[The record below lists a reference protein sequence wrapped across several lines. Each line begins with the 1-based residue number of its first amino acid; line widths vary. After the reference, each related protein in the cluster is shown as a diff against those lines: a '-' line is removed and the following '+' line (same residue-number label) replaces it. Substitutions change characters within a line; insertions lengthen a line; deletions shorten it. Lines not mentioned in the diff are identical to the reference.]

1 MKWIKTLSV
10 VCLGILMTACNNEQS
25 LQQYYVENQ
34 SNKDFVAIDVPTSM
48 FTNSESLNEDQKRT
62 LETVKKINV
71 LAIPQKTENKQR
83 IEEEK
88 ANVNDILKDEK
99 YQLLMRFGGGE
110 SRVEIYFTGEEEAVD
125 ELILYGFDEN
135 RGMGI
140 ARVLGKDMNPSDIV
154 NLMRSLEKGDLDLDG
169 LSGIAQ
175 MFTDSKGVQETE
187 ETLND

>member
-1 MKWIKTLSV
+1 MKMIRTIGV
-10 VCLGILMTACNNEQS
+10 VCLGIMMTACNNEQS

-34 SNKDFVAIDVPTSM
+34 SNKDFVAIDVPTSL
-48 FTNSESLNEDQKRT
+48 FTNSESLNAEQKRT

-71 LAIPQKTENKQR
+71 LAIPQKLENKER

-88 ANVNDILKDEK
+88 ENVKNILKDEK
-99 YQLLMRFGGGE
+99 YQLLMRLGGGE
-110 SRVEIYFTGEEEAVD
+110 SRVEIYFTGKEEAID

-140 ARVLGKDMNPSDIV
+140 ARVLGKEMNPSDII
-154 NLMRSLEKGDLDLDG
+154 NLMKSLEKGDLDLNG

-175 MFTDSKGVQETE
+175 MFTDGDTTVEETE
-187 ETLND
+187 

>member
-1 MKWIKTLSV
+1 MKWIKNLSV
-10 VCLGILMTACNNEQS
+10 ACLGIMITACNNDPS

-34 SNKDFVAIDVPTSM
+34 SNKDFVAIDVPTSL
-48 FTNSESLNEDQKRT
+48 FTNSESLNEDQKST

-71 LAIPQKTENKQR
+71 LAIPQKTENKER

-88 ANVNDILKDEK
+88 ANVNNILKDEK
-99 YQLLMRFGGGE
+99 YQLLMRLGGGE
-110 SRVEIYFTGEEEAVD
+110 SRVEVYFTGDEEAVD

-140 ARVLGKDMNPSDIV
+140 ARVLGEDMNPSDII

-175 MFTDSKGVQETE
+175 MFTDSKAVQET
-187 ETLND
+187 D

>member
-1 MKWIKTLSV
+1 
-10 VCLGILMTACNNEQS
+10 MTACNNEQS
-25 LQQYYVENQ
+25 LQKYYVENQ

-48 FTNSESLNEDQKRT
+48 FTNAESLSEDQKRT

-88 ANVNDILKDEK
+88 ANVTDILKDEK

-175 MFTDSKGVQETE
+175 MFTDSKGVNETE

>member
-10 VCLGILMTACNNEQS
+10 VCLGIMMTACNNEQS

-34 SNKDFVAIDVPTSM
+34 SNKDFVAIDVPTSL
-48 FTNSESLNEDQKRT
+48 FTNSESLNADQKRT
-62 LETVKKINV
+62 LETIKKINV
-71 LAIPQKTENKQR
+71 LAIPQKTENKLR

-88 ANVNDILKDEK
+88 ANVNNILKDEK
-99 YQLLMRFGGGE
+99 YQLLMRLGGGE
-110 SRVEIYFTGEEEAVD
+110 SRIEIYFTGEEEAID

-140 ARVLGKDMNPSDIV
+140 ARVLGDNMNPGDII
-154 NLMRSLEKGDLDLDG
+154 NLMKSLEKGDLDLNG

-175 MFTDSKGVQETE
+175 MFTDGGSTPQEAE
-187 ETLND
+187 